1 MTDEI
6 VSAVLSPEETKEFS
20 NNQFVQFVQFNLF
33 ACAKNA
39 NLSNILMYRVH
50 QCRVK

>member
-1 MTDEI
+1 MTGKI

-20 NNQFVQFVQFNLF
+20 NNLNLF

-39 NLSNILMYRVH
+39 NLANILMYRVH
-50 QCRVK
+50 PCRVK

>member
-6 VSAVLSPEETKEFS
+6 VSAVLSPEETKGFS
-20 NNQFVQFVQFNLF
+20 NNLNLF

-50 QCRVK
+50 PRRVK